1 MKKNGSNTCVLGV
14 MATSRTI
21 YAALLEETPEGPRV
35 VRQFRRF
42 RNQATP
48 ELDFSSVMDGG
59 RAEKASGD
67 DFSIQFGG
75 GSASDLFMASEFDG
89 RDRAGQSAHE
99 DLDPY
104 TTVRTFDLEM
114 IDILAECAEAGYPD
128 PRVAFCGS
136 SAEVT
141 TVELKI
147 SNPRDKVAGRDKEP
161 PAGKPTRGDRG
172 AKQGKGAIKRD
183 GHSSHLIELLR
194 AQYDGSMDAER
205 VAFLPM
211 TPAEDGQP
219 RMLAL
224 IPKATEPVAN
234 TVRILRE
241 EKKSA
246 VPSWLLDTEVTLYLG
261 MARMAV
267 LLGDKG
273 FQGEDEP
280 AQNLAFMPTPEPTE
294 AGMPRKVLVVRV
306 GDEDTLVMFIEDG
319 VLQHYESLH
328 TITAFDAAETICSRV
343 LLLQDEYGTGD
354 VQQVLLLGDER
365 EQSLIES
372 FRLFFPDTRVH
383 SLRRYIPRTDGEP
396 PIRALLLSMAA
407 GMRLMKDELMQGSFE
422 KINLLPPKLLKKSFT
437 VPVTWHVF
445 ALYGII
451 FVTVLFFVARYFSLE
466 HDTDA
471 YRHRLQQYPKEV
483 IEADAKSLQAR
494 IDSLENLSRSYMHAL
509 DVLDSL
515 LVGSDKWSRTMEK
528 VATEA
533 ASVSGLWIEKWEPKE
548 QELELT
554 GNATGRQNVVAL
566 ADRLGASIQS
576 LSFSEIREWPV
587 FAFTMKVPVQDVLPE
602 AAAYLRERVPVSQA
616 DLAGK
621 APVAEPP
628 APNPSGKQTSPPVKK
643 TAAQD

>member
-21 YAALLEETPEGPRV
+21 YAALLEETPDGPRV

-42 RNQATP
+42 RHQATP
-48 ELDFSSVMDGG
+48 ELDFSSAIDGG
-59 RAEKASGD
+59 RAEKANGE
-67 DFSIQFGG
+67 DFSIQFGNDA
-75 GSASDLFMASEFDG
+75 ASDMFLSSEFDG
-89 RDRAGQSAHE
+89 RDKSGRSAHE
-99 DLDPY
+99 SQDPY
-104 TTVRTFDLEM
+104 TVVRTFELEM

-141 TVELKI
+141 TVELKV
-147 SNPRDKVAGRDKEP
+147 SNPRDKAASREKEP
-161 PAGKPTRGDRG
+161 AGSKPARADRK
-172 AKQGKGAIKRD
+172 AKQGKGSTRKE
-183 GHSSHLIELLR
+183 GHGNHLVELLR
-194 AQYDGSMDAER
+194 AQYDGPVDAER

-211 TPAEDGQP
+211 TPSEDGQP
-219 RMLAL
+219 RVVAL
-224 IPKATEPVAN
+224 IPKANEPVAN

-241 EKKSA
+241 EKKSP
-246 VPSWLLDTEVTLYLG
+246 VPSWLLDTEVALYLG
-261 MARMAV
+261 LARMAV

-273 FQGEDEP
+273 FQGEEDP
-280 AQNLAFMPTPEPTE
+280 TQNLAFMPPSEPTDPDV
-294 AGMPRKVLVVRV
+294 PRKVLVVRV

-328 TITAFDAAETICSRV
+328 TITAFDATETICSRV

-396 PIRALLLSMAA
+396 PIRALLLAIVA

-422 KINLLPPKLLKKSFT
+422 KINLLPPNLLKKSFT

-445 ALYGII
+445 ALYGLT

-471 YRHRLQQYPKEV
+471 YRYRLQQYPKEV
-483 IEADAKSLQAR
+483 IEADAKSLQTR
-494 IDSLENLSRSYMHAL
+494 IDSLEHLSQSYMHAL

-566 ADRLGASIQS
+566 ADRLGASILS

-587 FAFTMKVPVQDVLPE
+587 FSFTMKLPVPEVLPE
-602 AAAYLRERVPVSQA
+602 AAAYLREQVQISQA
-616 DLAGK
+616 DLSGT
-621 APVAEPP
+621 PP
-628 APNPSGKQTSPPVKK
+628 AQDKPAPARSRTAAPVKK